1 MNKRESTNLIRG
13 LKALVF
19 VIKRKFIDK
28 LGSWI
33 TRETTHVPEMECV
46 EVEEN

>member
-1 MNKRESTNLIRG
+1 LI
-13 LKALVF
+13 F

-33 TRETTHVPEMECV
+33 TRETTCYSEMDDM